1 MQDHLRFLP
10 TTITN
15 SRKCK
20 TECIDK
26 GFTFCSS
33 VDHRNGTCYGLG
45 EVPIVR
51 DVCSNSISSDSDL
64 KYWSCNYNL
73 NCTENYKIKPKGFT
87 TTNLVTLQP
96 RNAWVFLENFCT
108 YLLQFPDGSGLNDT
122 LNFRVNIQKQ
132 VKVYYMWG
140 TSYSDA
146 GVKQKGWAKTGT
158 RYNIP
163 YPMQGYLILQGT

>member
-1 MQDHLRFLP
+1 MSGEQVARSQNSFPEDNYMFRNDQGSKNKFLAQDNRRFLP

-20 TECIDK
+20 TDCIDK

-33 VDHRNGTCYGLG
+33 LDHRNGTCYGLG

-73 NCTENYKIKPKGFT
+73 NCTDNYKVKPKGFT
-87 TTNLVTLQP
+87 TSNLVTLQP

-108 YLLQFPDGSGLNDT
+108 YLL
-122 LNFRVNIQKQ
+122 
-132 VKVYYMWG
+132 
-140 TSYSDA
+140 
-146 GVKQKGWAKTGT
+146 
-158 RYNIP
+158 
-163 YPMQGYLILQGT
+163 